1 MSDAKPPAGRQP
13 IPPNKRKQLQ
23 QCFERGSQVAAKGD
37 YDFATAMFT
46 ICVTGDPA
54 NVMYVKSLLAN
65 FTKKYNNNKKG
76 SKLAA
81 ISGMGVKGT
90 VKKCALAK
98 DWPGVIKS
106 GIEYLNLNPWDVG
119 TLVDMSKACE
129 QMECDEAQVEYMKL
143 AIDGSPDDIEANR
156 QAGRAFG
163 RNGLFDQAVQ
173 CWLKV
178 LKLKPDDE
186 EGKRAIPNLQI
197 ERTIHKGG
205 YEQAESTQDARKN
218 KISDDDDDEARLTP
232 IQRLERA
239 IEKDPTQVEKVIELS
254 DLYAREEKYAEAE
267 KSLVTGIQAS
277 PGNIQ
282 LRERLEDVQIRFFR
296 QQLEIAKKKAEAERT
311 PKAIEIYNR
320 LREELISKE
329 IEIYAS
335 RTQRYPANLGFKFEL
350 ATRLQRAKKID
361 EAISLLQ
368 ECRSDLKR
376 KGQVH
381 MSLAKCFIE
390 KKVYKLAMA
399 NYEHAVEAE
408 GAAATEEKKFALYS
422 AGTLAV
428 HIKDLD
434 KAEKYLS
441 ELANLDYGY
450 KDVSKWLD
458 KLAQLREDE
467 GSAPSE

>member
-1 MSDAKPPAGRQP
+1 MSAEKPASGRQP
-13 IPPNKRKQLQ
+13 IPPALRRQLQ
-23 QCFERGSQVAAKGD
+23 ACYEKGAAVSAKGEFD
-37 YDFATAMFT
+37 YATDMFAT
-46 ICVTGDPA
+46 CVTKDPA
-54 NVMYVKSLLAN
+54 NVLYVKSLLAN
-65 FTKKYNNNKKG
+65 LAKKYGNNKKG
-76 SKLAA
+76 SKLAS
-81 ISGMGVKGT
+81 ITGMGAKGT
-90 VKKCALAK
+90 VKKCVMAK
-98 DWPGVIKS
+98 DWPGVLKA
-106 GIEYLNLNPWDVG
+106 GIEYLKLNPWDVG
-119 TLVDMSKACE
+119 TLTDMSRACE
-129 QMECDEAQVEYMKL
+129 LMQCDEAQVEYLKM
-143 AIDGSPDDIEANR
+143 AIDGSPTDIEANR
-156 QAGRAFG
+156 HAGRGFG

-173 CWLKV
+173 CWLAV
-178 LKLKPDDE
+178 LKQKPEDE
-186 EGKRAIPNLQI
+186 EAKRAIPNLQI

-218 KISDDDDDEARLTP
+218 KIMDDDDDEARLTP

-254 DLYAREEKYAEAE
+254 DMFAREEKYSEAE
-267 KSLVTGIQAS
+267 RALAIGIQAS
-277 PGNIQ
+277 PGDIQ

-311 PKAIEIYNR
+311 PKSIEIYNR
-320 LREELISKE
+320 LRDELISKE

-350 ATRLQRAKKID
+350 ATRLQKAKKID
-361 EAISLLQ
+361 EAIALLQ

-376 KGQVH
+376 KNQVH
-381 MSLAKCFIE
+381 MALAKCFIE

-399 NYEHAVEAE
+399 NYELAVEAA
-408 GAAATEEKKFALYS
+408 GSAGTEEKKFALYS

-428 HIKDLD
+428 HMKDLD

-458 KLAQLREDE
+458 KLAELREDG
-467 GSAPSE
+467 GSAPAE